1 MKKVLETDMHIHTNV
16 SDGEYSPINIYK
28 MIKKTNINVFSITDH
43 DTVSGAKQLQ
53 KYLKYN
59 DKSNIIYIPGI
70 EITTN
75 IKNKKYKTE
84 YSKLHLLGY
93 DFDLNH
99 PEIKKLLNKKRIIN
113 KINIENKL
121 QILENLTKIKF
132 SKEELN
138 YILRK
143 SYLGTIDIT
152 KILIKKKL
160 VTNYQEA
167 KEKYYSKIPEINIP
181 YVYEE
186 EVLQAI
192 KKAGGYTSI
201 AHPTSLRLNLDD
213 LKEYLK
219 TLKDQG
225 LDAVEVYH
233 SKQSLNYSNKIRE
246 ITNDLNLYISG
257 GSDYHG
263 PNIKPRVNLGINKQK
278 TKKLTLDKQIIN
290 HQ

>member
-1 MKKVLETDMHIHTNV
+1 MKQVLETDMHIHTNA

-28 MIKKTNINVFSITDH
+28 MIQKTNINVFSITDH

-53 KYLKYN
+53 KYIKYN
-59 DKSNIIYIPGI
+59 DNSNIIYIPGI

-75 IKNKKYKTE
+75 IKKTKYKMD

-93 DFDLNH
+93 NFDLNH
-99 PEIKKLLNKKRIIN
+99 PEIKKILNKRRIIN

-121 QILENLTKIKF
+121 QILENLTKTKF
-132 SKEELN
+132 TQEELN

-152 KILIKKKL
+152 KILMKKRL

-167 KEKYYSKIPEINIP
+167 KEKYYSKISEITTPNI
-181 YVYEE
+181 YEE
-186 EVLQAI
+186 EVLQTI
-192 KKAGGYTSI
+192 KKAGGYTSV
-201 AHPTSLRLNLDD
+201 AHPTSLRMNLDD

-233 SKQSLNYSNKIRE
+233 SKQTLNYSNKLKE
-246 ITNDLNLYISG
+246 VTNDLNLYISG

-278 TKKLTLDKQIIN
+278 TKKLTLDKQIIS